1 MACEALK
8 AQYDALEAQIAQ
20 LEAAI
25 AKEPPQEQSVR
36 LTRLHQLEDQAFALG
51 QQLAACVA
59 ASTPPLP
66 AAHSAH
72 SAHSDIGTPRNSRS
86 FPRQFS
92 FRYDFAYLGKGPS
105 RRRQIP
111 LVAQLHSL

>member
-66 AAHSAH
+66 AQRPQRPQRHWH
-72 SAHSDIGTPRNSRS
+72 PKE
-86 FPRQFS
+86 FS
-92 FRYDFAYLGKGPS
+92 KLPS
-105 RRRQIP
+105 SI
-111 LVAQLHSL
+111 

>member
-25 AKEPPQEQSVR
+25 AKEPPQEQSVG

-66 AAHSAH
+66 RPQRHWH
-72 SAHSDIGTPRNSRS
+72 PKE
-86 FPRQFS
+86 FS
-92 FRYDFAYLGKGPS
+92 KLPS
-105 RRRQIP
+105 SI
-111 LVAQLHSL
+111 